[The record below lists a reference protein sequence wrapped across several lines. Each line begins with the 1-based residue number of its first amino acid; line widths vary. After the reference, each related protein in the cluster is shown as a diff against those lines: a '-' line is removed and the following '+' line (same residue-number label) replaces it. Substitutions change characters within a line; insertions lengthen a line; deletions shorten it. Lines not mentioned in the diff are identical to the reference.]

1 MTVVYHYDFNFSCG
15 IWQTTKKLIG
25 MQSANKAR
33 TYHYS
38 TYRSTHGGL
47 KGSGREYSD
56 TFENLK
62 NRPNDIK

>member
-33 TYHYS
+33 TYNYS
-38 TYRSTHGGL
+38 THRSTWRFEGHLQGV
-47 KGSGREYSD
+47 D
-56 TFENLK
+56 T
-62 NRPNDIK
+62 DTQS